1 MDTVLYYVCIPF
13 GYLMKWCWQLVGN
26 YGIAI
31 ILFTLATKI
40 VLLPLSVWIQKNS
53 IQMVKI
59 QPEINFLKARLQGN
73 LDAIADE
80 QSKLFKREHYHPI
93 LSIIPLLIQI
103 FLLLAVVFI
112 IYHPLSYLFGISD
125 GTINLLASHIGANV
139 EDSAFQLQIIDAIK
153 NGTINSSTVINGIAP
168 ETLNS
173 IIANVTSFKLNFLG
187 VNLSAVPSV
196 VWGWYVLIPVIAG
209 VSSYFMC
216 LTQNLS
222 NVIQHEQGKLNQ
234 YGIMILSVGISLY
247 LGLFVPSGIAIY
259 WTASNILSIAQMYL
273 LNLAINPKNF
283 IDYEALEESRK
294 ALEKSKAF
302 GKIDKKDPLYKAMKK
317 REKADYK
324 AFKHVANKHVVI
336 YSEKSGFYKYY
347 KDIIAEMLNRSNV
360 VIHYVT
366 NDYNDCIFEI
376 AKTQPR
382 IKPYYISLKKTAVL
396 MMMVETDVF
405 MMTTPDLDK
414 YYLKRSLIK
423 KDIEYIYVP
432 HDTMSAHVGFNE
444 GAFDAFDTILCV
456 GPHFVKEIRA
466 IEKMYEL
473 PEKTLVEFGFPL
485 LDELVTKG
493 REENKNKQPTDKKTI
508 LIAPSW
514 QEDNILDSCI
524 DIIIEN
530 LISDE
535 YRLIVRP
542 HPEYSKRYG
551 YKLNQLVEKYK
562 GYDPE
567 KLVFELDFS
576 SNTSIYSADLMITDW
591 SGISAEYCFATE
603 RPAVFVNTKI
613 KANNPNWEKLE
624 ISPVEILFRNEL
636 GVNVNKEDLNKIGSI
651 VSDLFKNSA
660 LYKEKINNYFEN
672 FIFNHNK
679 AAEVGAQYVLKSIV
693 NKKKKQQ
700 DK

>member
-1 MDTVLYYVCIPF
+1 MDTILYYICIPF

-31 ILFTLATKI
+31 ILFTLATKF

-73 LDAIADE
+73 MDAIADE
-80 QSKLFKREHYHPI
+80 QAKLFKREHYHPI
-93 LSIIPLLIQI
+93 LSIIPLLLQI

-125 GTINLLASHIGANV
+125 GTINLLATHIGADTA
-139 EDSAFQLQIIDAIK
+139 ESAFQLQIIDAIK
-153 NGTINSSTVINGIAP
+153 DGTINSSTVIAGVSP
-168 ETLNS
+168 ETLTE
-173 IIANVTSFKLNFLG
+173 IIDTVNAFKLNFLG
-187 VNLSAVPSV
+187 INLSAVPSV
-196 VWGWYVLIPVIAG
+196 VWGLYVIVPIIAG
-209 VSSYFMC
+209 VSSWVMC
-216 LTQNLS
+216 FTQNLS
-222 NVIQHEQGKLNQ
+222 NVIQHEQGKINQ

-247 LGLFVPSGIAIY
+247 LGLFVPTGIAIY
-259 WTASNILSIAQMYL
+259 WTASNLMSVAQMYL
-273 LNLAINPKNF
+273 LNVAINPKKF
-283 IDYEALEESRK
+283 VDYDALEESRK
-294 ALEKSKAF
+294 ALEDSKAF
-302 GKIDKKDPLYKAMKK
+302 GKIDKSDPLYKQMKK

-324 AFKHVANKHVVI
+324 AFKHIANKHLVI

-347 KDIIAEMLNRSNV
+347 KDIIEQMLKRSNL

-376 AKTQPR
+376 AKTEPR
-382 IKPYYISLKKTAVL
+382 IKPYYISLKKMVIL

-414 YYLKRSLIK
+414 YYLKRSFIK
-423 KDIEYIYVP
+423 KDTEYIYVP

-466 IEKMYEL
+466 TEKMYGTK
-473 PEKTLVEFGFPL
+473 EKTLVEFGFPL
-485 LDELVTKG
+485 LDELVAKG
-493 REENKNKQPTDKKTI
+493 RAENQNKVATAKKEI

-524 DIIIEN
+524 DTLIEN
-530 LISDE
+530 LYSDD
-535 YRLIVRP
+535 YHLTVRP

-551 YKLNQLVEKYK
+551 YKLSKLVEKYK
-562 GYDPE
+562 DYDKE
-567 KLVFELDFS
+567 KLSFELDFS
-576 SNTSIYSADLMITDW
+576 SNKSIYSADLMITDW

-603 RPAVFVNTKI
+603 RPALFINTKI
-613 KANNPNWEKLE
+613 KANNPNWEKLN
-624 ISPVEILFRNEL
+624 ITPVEIKFRNEL
-636 GVNVNKEDLNKIGSI
+636 GVNVNKEDLNKVGEI
-651 VSDLFKNSA
+651 VSDLFTNSL
-660 LYKEKINNYFEN
+660 LYKQKINSYFET
-672 FIFNHNK
+672 FTFNHGT
-679 AAEVGAQYVLKSIV
+679 AAEVGAKYVLKSIV
-693 NKKKKQQ
+693 EKKKK
-700 DK
+700 